1 MMPEQT
7 QKRRGVLIIVIS
19 AAAVLLC
26 AGAIAIFGFVTA
38 APAHG
43 PVDMKGNQV
52 ALDPGTV
59 PPPKVQ
65 HEMNAVTATGTRFDV
80 PSVGLDVPLGE
91 LSEAGGT
98 ITPPGFTSA
107 YAVRNLGVPLTNAA
121 SGTVFV
127 VMHSVRGG
135 GVAPGNY
142 LINVD
147 SGTSKLP
154 VGATIKVGALTYT
167 VNGSQTITKTLLP
180 KDAAIWANTAGRLVI
195 VTCLQVPA
203 QTASVDNLII
213 TATLS
218 G

>member
-1 MMPEQT
+1 MPEQRSH
-7 QKRRGVLIIVIS
+7 RRGVLISLIS
-19 AAAVLLC
+19 AAVVLLC
-26 AGAIAIFGFVTA
+26 AGAIAMFAVTP
-38 APAHG
+38 APASG
-43 PVDMKGNQV
+43 PVDLKGNQV
-52 ALDPGTV
+52 TLDPGTV

-65 HEMNAVTATGTRFDV
+65 RQMNAVTTTGIRFDV

-107 YAVRNLGVPLTNAA
+107 YAVRNLGVPLSNEA

-142 LINVD
+142 LINVN

-154 VGATIKVGALTYT
+154 IGTVVKVGTLTYT
-167 VNGSQTITKTLLP
+167 VNGSQAITKTLLP
-180 KDAAIWANTAGRLVI
+180 KTAAIWANTAGRLVVI
-195 VTCLQVPA
+195 TCLQVPA
-203 QTASVDNLII
+203 QTESADNLII
-213 TATLS
+213 TATLT

>member
-1 MMPEQT
+1 MMPEQRS
-7 QKRRGVLIIVIS
+7 KRRGVLIIVIS
-19 AAAVLLC
+19 AAVVLLC
-26 AGAIAIFGFVTA
+26 ASAIAIVGFVTVT
-38 APAHG
+38 PTHG
-43 PVDMKGNQV
+43 PVDMKGNRV
-52 ALDPGTV
+52 TLDPGTV

-65 HEMNAVTATGTRFDV
+65 HEMNAVTTTGTRFDV

-91 LSEAGGT
+91 LSEASGT

-107 YAVRNLGVPLTNAA
+107 YAVRNLGVSLSNAA

-142 LINVD
+142 LINVE

-167 VNGSQTITKTLLP
+167 VNGSQTITKALLP
-180 KDAAIWANTAGRLVI
+180 KTAAVWANTAGRLVV

-203 QTASVDNLII
+203 QTEPADNLVI
-213 TATLS
+213 TATLT